1 MIPPDMLQEQH
12 SEDMFRLG
20 NSEGMFRRCG
30 GSLFPFAR
38 AGLTWWIN
46 NGMVEGHVNA
56 MPGLLRMDRLIHIE
70 EWPNM
75 RMQTSFLK
83 KLAGSGLSEILAKV
97 DGSARDIP
105 QDWSY
110 ISVVMRYK

>member
-46 NGMVEGHVNA
+46 IGLVEGHVTK
-56 MPGLLRMDRLIHIE
+56 LKLIKRHGYGRAGF
-70 EWPNM
+70 PPAAGNC
-75 RMQTSFLK
+75 FLVAAPLHSAK
-83 KLAGSGLSEILAKV
+83 KKRPVCTTAAIV
-97 DGSARDIP
+97 P
-105 QDWSY
+105 
-110 ISVVMRYK
+110 